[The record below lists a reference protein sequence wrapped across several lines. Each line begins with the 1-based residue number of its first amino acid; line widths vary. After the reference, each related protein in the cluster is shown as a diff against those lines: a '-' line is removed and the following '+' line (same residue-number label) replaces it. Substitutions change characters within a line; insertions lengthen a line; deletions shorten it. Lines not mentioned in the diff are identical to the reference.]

1 MPYNIQVKSVN
12 QGSEAY
18 IAARFTVYSSS
29 FLRIMTFEE
38 FQQSIS
44 LSAPPKGLSPIL
56 EALWHDANGDWEA
69 AHNIAQSKEGTQTY
83 DRLHAYLHRV
93 EGDTFNAGYW
103 YRRAGSEV
111 FKGSLKEEWAYLTH
125 IFIQKA

>member
-1 MPYNIQVKSVN
+1 MPYNIQVKSLN

-18 IAARFTVYSSS
+18 LATGFIIFP
-29 FLRIMTFEE
+29 LIMTFEQ
-38 FQQSIS
+38 FQQS
-44 LSAPPKGLSPIL
+44 LTLPAPPEDLPVLL
-56 EALWHDANGDWEA
+56 EALWYDANGDWEA
-69 AHNIAQSKEGTQTY
+69 AHNIAQSKEGTQSY

-111 FKGSLKEEWAYLTH
+111 FKGSLKEEWAYLAN
-125 IFIQKA
+125 IFLKRA